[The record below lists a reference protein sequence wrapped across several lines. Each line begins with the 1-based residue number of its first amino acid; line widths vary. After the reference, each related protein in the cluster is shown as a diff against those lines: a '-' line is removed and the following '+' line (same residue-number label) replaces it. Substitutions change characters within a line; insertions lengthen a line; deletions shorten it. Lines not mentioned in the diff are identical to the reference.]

1 LEKGGRTVEGLEL
14 NAVYD
19 PQNKFP
25 GFQPFVERFEARY
38 NRPPDFAAAYAY
50 ESVLVLA
57 EALKHTAGEADGLP
71 EALTSIKNLE
81 GVQGTISINEYGDV
95 ERDSYIAIIKDR
107 QFEVIEVIYPTD

>member
-1 LEKGGRTVEGLEL
+1 MTELLEPRAIGRDLVRRDG
-14 NAVYD
+14 
-19 PQNKFP
+19 
-25 GFQPFVERFEARY
+25 
-38 NRPPDFAAAYAY
+38 AAKVRGTATYAY

-57 EALKHTAGEADGLP
+57 EALKQTAGEADGLP

-107 QFEVIEVIYPTD
+107 QFAVIEVISPTD